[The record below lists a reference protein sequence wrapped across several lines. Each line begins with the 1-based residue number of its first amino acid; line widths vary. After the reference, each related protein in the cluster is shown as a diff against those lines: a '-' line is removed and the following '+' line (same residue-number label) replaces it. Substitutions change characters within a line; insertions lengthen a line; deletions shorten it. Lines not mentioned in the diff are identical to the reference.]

1 MCDLK
6 VNEAK
11 PTSRNVFI
19 LNHFALESKK
29 ESKYDKK
36 NLLLG
41 FPANHWPVFESFAS
55 EKRQTGYFCTN
66 LVLDIL

>member
-1 MCDLK
+1 MCDLR

-19 LNHFALESKK
+19 VNHFALESKK

-36 NLLLG
+36 TFFWDSPQILDQSLNLSPLKNAKL
-41 FPANHWPVFESFAS
+41 AIFA
-55 EKRQTGYFCTN
+55 
-66 LVLDIL
+66 LI